1 MYSLSGR
8 TGAEGNWSRF
18 PGSVLS
24 VGEGSAEDRCPW
36 GQGRARRPAGGPAR
50 LHCQHWGRTFHG
62 HRGCQ
67 SLMPMDPAEAHLGS
81 SVSPPTACLEFPGL
95 LRGGMPLRVW
105 MWGEQPN
112 WDFCIVVP

>member
-24 VGEGSAEDRCPW
+24 VGEGSAEDRCRW
-36 GQGRARRPAGGPAR
+36 GQGRAGDPLGAGPAAPSA
-50 LHCQHWGRTFHG
+50 LGPNFPWPPGVSEPDACG
-62 HRGCQ
+62 
-67 SLMPMDPAEAHLGS
+67 PAEAHLGS

-95 LRGGMPLRVW
+95 LRGGMPLGVW

-112 WDFCIVVP
+112 WDFCIVIP